1 MAEQYQIAISQR
13 ADDDLEQT
21 LNYVLRRSRSVSV
34 AEKVRQGIVDTIYS
48 LEVLPYR
55 NPKFIPGND
64 LYRYM
69 PKWSYLIIYKVIEEA
84 KTVLVV
90 EIGHSSQDRQAI
102 VDRLLEDD

>member
-13 ADDDLEQT
+13 ADDDLDQI
-21 LNYVLRRSRSVSV
+21 LNYILRKSRSVSV
-34 AEKVRQGIVDTIYS
+34 VEKVRQGIIDTIYT

-64 LYRYM
+64 LYRYI

-102 VDRLLEDD
+102 VDRLLEGE